1 MNELLTISY
10 RSVAWLHD
18 PVADVRSILS
28 ESHARNARHDVT
40 GLLLFDGTY
49 FLQTIEGPTDDT
61 SSIFLK
67 IVSDKRHVDVVPFG
81 VGRIN
86 ERVFPDWRMKLIGP
100 NATARIVPDMHE
112 FDFSDRRLEEVHRR
126 AREAARRQLA

>member
-1 MNELLTISY
+1 MMWGEPKGGAMNELLTISY

-18 PVADVRSILS
+18 PVADVRSILG

-49 FLQTIEGPTDDT
+49 FLQTIEGPTDNT

-86 ERVFPDWRMKLIGP
+86 ERVFPDWRMKL
-100 NATARIVPDMHE
+100 
-112 FDFSDRRLEEVHRR
+112 
-126 AREAARRQLA
+126 